1 MRTSTAVLLSG
12 LAAAQAFCPAPATS
26 GVLSLRAQ
34 SEGVSRRNVIAGL
47 IGGASLAAVNII
59 VPANANA
66 DTSPYTGE
74 YDDPNHPGCVR
85 SVKVIAQKSSKRKN
99 KPAVVSKGRFPNLQP
114 EVRFPQTEQV
124 VIRGTDGPGG
134 SCANGDAAVKPWS
147 LTGYVNDSGN
157 LFMDFTPKGGPK
169 DLVATY
175 DGGIKWP
182 DGNTWTRKVEAK

>member
-99 KPAVVSKGRFPNLQP
+99 KPAVV
-114 EVRFPQTEQV
+114 
-124 VIRGTDGPGG
+124 IRGTDGPGG
-134 SCANGDAAVKPWS
+134 SCANGDAAVPWS